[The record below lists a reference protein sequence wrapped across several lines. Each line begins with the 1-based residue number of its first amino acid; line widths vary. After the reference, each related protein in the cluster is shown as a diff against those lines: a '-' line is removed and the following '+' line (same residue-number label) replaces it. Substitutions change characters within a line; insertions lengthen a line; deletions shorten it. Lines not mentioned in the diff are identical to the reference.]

1 MLADPLMLAQ
11 LVLLE
16 AKENVS
22 ESDESA
28 IGQILAGDYASVL
41 RQATDGFQ
49 SRIEQTAQK
58 YPEHDLDTLL
68 RELASIVVEE
78 LLPLTAQFVGVCLL
92 QLFLQANFTGPEPPV
107 SAKEMFFPAAD
118 ADIQKKAARLLDLEG
133 KTAYE
138 LMYDPLLLVLALLV
152 FERLQQVPRSVS
164 LVHNGAELEKVVE
177 HTQQIV
183 AADAEAASLLWWR
196 ARALQTHLSV
206 LEEPADVLA
215 TATGLLLTQSTVDAL
230 VGKDGEASED
240 ESLRRRVQLSYLLES
255 ARSNVHAQTEHLAPK
270 FLREAADVSQM
281 QFVLT
286 GARAKRTKFQTFHTA
301 SLLLLAKSAHE
312 LAHGLAPRA
321 LPLDSDLLL
330 EKPEYEIENKE
341 ENESEKEKEKEK
353 EDENDPQQSSSLPSR
368 TVVVPDIAD
377 PHRLFPVCSTIP
389 AELRL
394 LDPNNQ
400 PPLSDLDC
408 IQLLLRVATVRQTSP
423 SGNTMVEEELS
434 AVVRRIVYAARP
446 ASWSV
451 FGRALW
457 ERSVL
462 ETNSSRTV
470 ERGILQMTAL
480 VEEMG
485 VHVATKTFGS
495 GDEAP
500 VCERLRYIHQ
510 LPLMSQWAMD
520 AALAEKYMALGV
532 LKSAID
538 IYERLHMPTEAALCY
553 AAVDDEAAAERLLRA
568 RLDVR
573 PDDARALSVLGDIK
587 QDPALWQR
595 AWDVGRYAKA
605 KASLARYAYRPPPGV
620 ERNVPLALEHMR
632 ECLAASPLSYDNWF
646 FYGCGGLETA
656 NYELAAE
663 AFTRCVALDDT
674 NSHAWSNL
682 ASAQLQL
689 GKKRQALGALKRALQ
704 QGEGARRLW
713 RIFQNYV
720 VVAAQL
726 GEWNDVLHGTRQ
738 LVEMRRAGDANV
750 PLDVAVLEQ
759 LAQILVAEP
768 YDAARRAAHFQAAC
782 TDLLCAVLPAVADE
796 PRCWKIV
803 ARVELWR
810 GRAWA
815 ALEAHEKAYRAAIA
829 RPVDVD
835 EAAWAEAVDACA
847 DLVAAYESL
856 GEREGKHG
864 AVVCKDWKYKA
875 RSSVRALMSR
885 GREWEGLAG
894 WEKLEELRDEMRG

>member
-1 MLADPLMLAQ
+1 MSADPHMLAQ

-28 IGQILAGDYASVL
+28 IGQILVGDYASVL

-68 RELASIVVEE
+68 RELASTIVEE
-78 LLPLTAQFVGVCLL
+78 LPSLTAQFVGVCLL

-107 SAKEMFFPAAD
+107 SAKEMFFAAAD

-183 AADAEAASLLWWR
+183 AADAEAASLSWWR

-230 VGKDGEASED
+230 VGKDSQAD

-301 SLLLLAKSAHE
+301 SLLLLAKSADE
-312 LAHGLAPRA
+312 STHGSAPRA

-389 AELRL
+389 AELRS

-605 KASLARYAYRPPPGV
+605 KASLARYAYRPSPGV
-620 ERNVPLALEHMR
+620 ERNVPLALDHMR

-682 ASAQLQL
+682 ASAQLRL

-704 QGEGARRLW
+704 QGEGARRSW

-750 PLDVAVLEQ
+750 PLDVPVLEQ
-759 LAQILVAEP
+759 LAQVLVAEP

-885 GREWEGLAG
+885 GREWEGSAG